1 MGDENEKKELTP
13 QEQIAKA
20 LEDLNAAGQTYKKAV
35 EDSGQTYSSDLE
47 TIGTNLKT
55 SIDESGNDMTKAGQT
70 YLDIANTWIQAANTR
85 ADTQRKINEEM
96 EQQNKRV
103 RTIGGLAEAASALVN
118 VLGTVHG
125 ASNQQWQSPQ
135 PQWAERAD
143 KYRLER
149 DRKLENYREM
159 KQTLERQRAQIQY
172 GIGTDAA
179 KRKAETAKTLA
190 DLGAKRA
197 AVKYNSAIDAAKAGV
212 EAATTSANTAIRG
225 IDVLLGNDARQ
236 RSINNDSRRIANETR
251 RIANETRRI
260 EAYERNQGMDPRTG
274 KFYNPATGK
283 YDLDAPHISMVQ
295 DNPGNTGGGDPDTVM
310 RTAFAADTSVLDELV
325 HAFGER
331 EVEAMA
337 VSQTSP
343 TASQTNANSGQTQSN
358 GEGQTDGEGTSE
370 TQTQPT
376 TTEQPKSYI
385 YNTYA
390 DYAGAGKDR
399 KSARAKRQLE
409 EEHREV
415 VNLIRKFNDSTG
427 TLKFTVADLNLLEK
441 YAPEYY
447 EKYKAGM
454 GVIAADIYPDTSSP
468 FILR

>member
-1 MGDENEKKELTP
+1 MGDENEKKILTP
-13 QEQIAKA
+13 QEQMAKA
-20 LEDLNAAGQTYKKAV
+20 LEDLNAAGQEYKDAV
-35 EDSGQTYSSDLE
+35 EESGKTYSSDLE
-47 TIGTNLKT
+47 TMGSDLKS
-55 SIDESGNDMTKAGQT
+55 SIEQSETDMAKAGKD

-85 ADTQRKINEEM
+85 AETQRKINEEM

-179 KRKAETAKTLA
+179 KRKADNARTLA
-190 DLGAKRA
+190 DLAAKRA
-197 AVKYNSAIDAAKAGV
+197 AVKYNSAVDAAKAGV

-225 IDVLLGNDARQ
+225 IDVLLGNAARQ
-236 RSINNDSRRIANETR
+236 QSNYNDSRRIAV
-251 RIANETRRI
+251 
-260 EAYERNQGMDPRTG
+260 YERNQGMDPRTG

-295 DNPGNTGGGDPDTVM
+295 DNPGNTGGGDPDEVM

-331 EVEAMA
+331 EVEAMP

-343 TASQTNANSGQTQSN
+343 TASQTNAASGQTQSN
-358 GEGQTDGEGTSE
+358 GKGQTDSEGANE
-370 TQTQPT
+370 TQT
-376 TTEQPKSYI
+376 QPKSYI

>member
-1 MGDENEKKELTP
+1 MGDENEKKILTP
-13 QEQIAKA
+13 EEQMAKA
-20 LEDLNAAGQTYKKAV
+20 IEDLNAAGQTYKEAV
-35 EDSGQTYSSDLE
+35 ENSGKTYDSDLT
-47 TIGTNLKT
+47 TIGGDLKT
-55 SIDESGNDMTKAGQT
+55 SLEQSETDIAKAGKD
-70 YLDIANTWIQAANTR
+70 YLDIANTWIKAANTR
-85 ADTQRKINEEM
+85 AETQRKINEEM

-179 KRKAETAKTLA
+179 KRKADNARTLA
-190 DLGAKRA
+190 DVAAKRA
-197 AVKYNSAIDAAKAGV
+197 AVKYNSAVDAAKAGV

-236 RSINNDSRRIANETR
+236 QSNYNDSRRIAV
-251 RIANETRRI
+251 
-260 EAYERNQGMDPRTG
+260 YERNQGMDPRTR

-283 YDLDAPHISMVQ
+283 YDLDSQYMGGGT
-295 DNPGNTGGGDPDTVM
+295 DKSGGDPDEVM
-310 RTAFAADTSVLDELV
+310 RNAFAADTSVLDELV
-325 HAFGER
+325 LAFGDD
-331 EVEAMA
+331 AY
-337 VSQTSP
+337 
-343 TASQTNANSGQTQSN
+343 NS
-358 GEGQTDGEGTSE
+358 
-370 TQTQPT
+370 
-376 TTEQPKSYI
+376 
-385 YNTYA
+385 YA
-390 DYAGAGKDR
+390 DYVAAGKDR

-409 EEHREV
+409 EEHKEI

-454 GVIAADIYPDTSSP
+454 GVVAADAFPDASSP
-468 FILR
+468 FIPR

>member
-1 MGDENEKKELTP
+1 M
-13 QEQIAKA
+13 AKA
-20 LEDLNAAGQTYKKAV
+20 LEDLNAAGQTYQNAV
-35 EDSGQTYSSDLE
+35 KDSGQTYSSDLK
-47 TIGTNLKT
+47 TIGETLKS
-55 SIDESGNDMTKAGQT
+55 SIEQSETDMAKAGKD

-85 ADTQRKINEEM
+85 AETQRKINEEM

-179 KRKAETAKTLA
+179 KRKADNARTFA
-190 DLGAKRA
+190 DLEEKKA
-197 AVKYNSAIDAAKAGV
+197 AVKYNSAIDLAKAGV

-236 RSINNDSRRIANETR
+236 RSIRNDSRRIE
-251 RIANETRRI
+251 I
-260 EAYERNQGMDPRTG
+260 YERNQGMDPRTR
-274 KFYNPATGK
+274 KFYNPATGQ
-283 YDLDAPHISMVQ
+283 YDLDAPHISMGQ
-295 DNPGNTGGGDPDTVM
+295 DNPGNPGGGDPDEVM

-325 HAFGER
+325 RSFGDD
-331 EVEAMA
+331 AY
-337 VSQTSP
+337 SS
-343 TASQTNANSGQTQSN
+343 
-358 GEGQTDGEGTSE
+358 
-370 TQTQPT
+370 
-376 TTEQPKSYI
+376 
-385 YNTYA
+385 YA
-390 DYAGAGKDR
+390 DYVAAGNDR
-399 KSARAKRQLE
+399 HSARAKRQLE
-409 EEHREV
+409 EGHREIA
-415 VNLIRKFNDSTG
+415 NLIRKFNDSTG
-427 TLKFTVADLNLLEK
+427 TSKFTVADLNLLER

-447 EKYKAGM
+447 EKYKRGM
-454 GVIAADIYPDTSSP
+454 GVVAADAWPEI
-468 FILR
+468 

>member
-1 MGDENEKKELTP
+1 MGDENEKKILTP
-13 QEQIAKA
+13 EEQMAKA
-20 LEDLNAAGQTYKKAV
+20 LEDLNAAGQEYKDAVAAGGDTY
-35 EDSGQTYSSDLE
+35 DRDLE
-47 TIGTNLKT
+47 TM
-55 SIDESGNDMTKAGQT
+55 GNDLKSSIEQSETDMAKAGQD
-70 YLDIANTWIQAANTR
+70 YLDIANTWIQAAKNR
-85 ADTQRKINEEM
+85 AETQRKINEEM

-179 KRKAETAKTLA
+179 KRKADNARTLA
-190 DLGAKRA
+190 DMAAKRA
-197 AVKYNSAIDAAKAGV
+197 AVKYNSAVDAAKAGV

-225 IDVLLGNDARQ
+225 IDVLLGNAARQ
-236 RSINNDSRRIANETR
+236 QSNYNDSRRIAV
-251 RIANETRRI
+251 
-260 EAYERNQGMDPRTG
+260 YERNQGMDPRTG
-274 KFYNPATGK
+274 KFYNPATGQ
-283 YDLDAPHISMVQ
+283 YDLDSRYIGMEE
-295 DNPGNTGGGDPDTVM
+295 DNRGGGDPDEVM

-331 EVEAMA
+331 EVEAMP
-337 VSQTSP
+337 VSQTST

-358 GEGQTDGEGTSE
+358 GEGQTDGKGTNE

-376 TTEQPKSYI
+376 TAEQPKSYI

-409 EEHREV
+409 EEHREI

-447 EKYKAGM
+447 EKHKAGM
-454 GVIAADIYPDTSSP
+454 GVVAADAFP
-468 FILR
+468 ILR

>member
-1 MGDENEKKELTP
+1 MGDENEKKILTP
-13 QEQIAKA
+13 EEQMAKA
-20 LEDLNAAGQTYKKAV
+20 LEDLNAAGNTYKGVV
-35 EDSGQTYSSDLE
+35 EESGKTYSSDLK
-47 TIGTNLKT
+47 TIGETLKS
-55 SIDESGNDMTKAGQT
+55 SIDESETDMTNAGKD
-70 YLDIANTWIQAANTR
+70 YLGIANTWIQAAKTR
-85 ADTQRKINEEM
+85 AETQRKINEEM

-179 KRKAETAKTLA
+179 KRKADNARTLA
-190 DLGAKRA
+190 DVAAKRA
-197 AVKYNSAIDAAKAGV
+197 AVKYNSAVDAAKAGV

-236 RSINNDSRRIANETR
+236 RSNYNDSRRIAV
-251 RIANETRRI
+251 
-260 EAYERNQGMDPRTG
+260 YERNQGMDPRTG

-295 DNPGNTGGGDPDTVM
+295 DDKKNKGGGDPDEVM

-331 EVEAMA
+331 EVEAMP

-343 TASQTNANSGQTQSN
+343 TASQTNAASGQTQSN
-358 GEGQTDGEGTSE
+358 GEGQTDSEGANE
-370 TQTQPT
+370 TQT
-376 TTEQPKSYI
+376 QPKSYI

-399 KSARAKRQLE
+399 KSARAKRQLD
-409 EEHREV
+409 EEHREI

-427 TLKFTVADLNLLEK
+427 TLKFTVADLNLLKK

-454 GVIAADIYPDTSSP
+454 GVVAAYAWPVE
-468 FILR
+468 

>member
-1 MGDENEKKELTP
+1 MGDENEKKILTP
-13 QEQIAKA
+13 EEQMAKA
-20 LEDLNAAGQTYKKAV
+20 LEDLNAAGQTYQNAV
-35 EDSGQTYSSDLE
+35 KDSGKTYSSDLE
-47 TIGTNLKT
+47 TIGTNLKS
-55 SIDESGNDMTKAGQT
+55 SIDESGTDMTKAGND
-70 YLDIANTWIQAANTR
+70 YLGLVDNWIKAAKTR
-85 ADTQRKINEEM
+85 AETQRKINEEM

-179 KRKAETAKTLA
+179 KRKADNARTLA
-190 DLGAKRA
+190 DLAAKRA
-197 AVKYNSAIDAAKAGV
+197 AVKYNSAVDAAKAGV

-236 RSINNDSRRIANETR
+236 RSINNDSRRIAV
-251 RIANETRRI
+251 
-260 EAYERNQGMDPRTG
+260 YERNQGMDPRTR
-274 KFYNPATGK
+274 KFYNPATGQ
-283 YDLDAPHISMVQ
+283 YDLDSQYMGGGT
-295 DNPGNTGGGDPDTVM
+295 DKSGGDPDEVM
-310 RTAFAADTSVLDELV
+310 RNAFAADTSVLDELV
-325 HAFGER
+325 LAFGDD
-331 EVEAMA
+331 AY
-337 VSQTSP
+337 
-343 TASQTNANSGQTQSN
+343 NS
-358 GEGQTDGEGTSE
+358 
-370 TQTQPT
+370 
-376 TTEQPKSYI
+376 
-385 YNTYA
+385 YA
-390 DYAGAGKDR
+390 DYVAAGKDR

-409 EEHREV
+409 EEHKEI

-454 GVIAADIYPDTSSP
+454 GVVAADAFPDASSP
-468 FILR
+468 FIPR

>member
-1 MGDENEKKELTP
+1 MGDENEKKILTP
-13 QEQIAKA
+13 QEQMAKA
-20 LEDLNAAGQTYKKAV
+20 LEDLNAAGQEFKDAVANSGETYN
-35 EDSGQTYSSDLE
+35 SDL
-47 TIGTNLKT
+47 TTV
-55 SIDESGNDMTKAGQT
+55 GNDLKSSLEQSETDMAKAGKD

-85 ADTQRKINEEM
+85 AETQRKINEEM

-179 KRKAETAKTLA
+179 KRKADNARTLA
-190 DLGAKRA
+190 DVAAKRA
-197 AVKYNSAIDAAKAGV
+197 AVKYNSAVDAAKAGV

-225 IDVLLGNDARQ
+225 IDVLLGNAARQ
-236 RSINNDSRRIANETR
+236 QSNYNDSRRIAV
-251 RIANETRRI
+251 
-260 EAYERNQGMDPRTG
+260 YERNQGMDPRTG

-283 YDLDAPHISMVQ
+283 YDLDAPHISMSKN
-295 DNPGNTGGGDPDTVM
+295 NPGGGDPDEVM
-310 RTAFAADTSVLDELV
+310 RNAFAADTSVLDELV
-325 HAFGER
+325 LAFGDD
-331 EVEAMA
+331 AY
-337 VSQTSP
+337 
-343 TASQTNANSGQTQSN
+343 NS
-358 GEGQTDGEGTSE
+358 
-370 TQTQPT
+370 
-376 TTEQPKSYI
+376 
-385 YNTYA
+385 YA
-390 DYAGAGKDR
+390 DYVAAGKDR

-409 EEHREV
+409 EEHREI

-454 GVIAADIYPDTSSP
+454 GVVAADAFPDASSP
-468 FILR
+468 FIPR

>member
-1 MGDENEKKELTP
+1 MGDENEKKILTP
-13 QEQIAKA
+13 EEQMAKA
-20 LEDLNAAGQTYKKAV
+20 LEDLNDAGKEYKDAVDVGSDTYNR
-35 EDSGQTYSSDLE
+35 SLE
-47 TIGTNLKT
+47 TMADDLKK
-55 SIDESGNDMTKAGQT
+55 SIEQSETDMAKAGKG

-85 ADTQRKINEEM
+85 AETQRKINEEM

-179 KRKAETAKTLA
+179 KRKADNARTLA
-190 DLGAKRA
+190 DVAAKRA
-197 AVKYNSAIDAAKAGV
+197 AVKYNSAVDAAKAGV

-225 IDVLLGNDARQ
+225 IDVLLGNAARQ
-236 RSINNDSRRIANETR
+236 QSNYNDSRRIAV
-251 RIANETRRI
+251 
-260 EAYERNQGMDPRTG
+260 YERNQGMDPRTG

-295 DNPGNTGGGDPDTVM
+295 DDKKNKGGGDPDEVM
-310 RTAFAADTSVLDELV
+310 RNAFAADTSVLDELV
-325 HAFGER
+325 LAFGDD
-331 EVEAMA
+331 
-337 VSQTSP
+337 TY
-343 TASQTNANSGQTQSN
+343 NS
-358 GEGQTDGEGTSE
+358 
-370 TQTQPT
+370 
-376 TTEQPKSYI
+376 
-385 YNTYA
+385 YA
-390 DYAGAGKDR
+390 DYVAAGKDR
-399 KSARAKRQLE
+399 ESARAKRQLE
-409 EEHREV
+409 EEHKEI

-441 YAPEYY
+441 YAPKYY

-454 GVIAADIYPDTSSP
+454 AVVAADAYPDVSSP
-468 FILR
+468 FKPR

>member
-35 EDSGQTYSSDLE
+35 EDSGTTYIGDLDKV
-47 TIGTNLKT
+47 GTDLKT
-55 SIDESGNDMTKAGQT
+55 GLEQSETDMKKAGQD

-85 ADTQRKINEEM
+85 AETQRKINEEM
-96 EQQNKRV
+96 EKQNRRV

-179 KRKAETAKTLA
+179 KKKADNARTLA
-190 DLGAKRA
+190 DVEAKKA
-197 AVKYNSAIDAAKAGV
+197 AIKYNSAIDAAKAGV

-225 IDVLLGNDARQ
+225 IDVLLGNTARQ
-236 RSINNDSRRIANETR
+236 ESIRNDTR

-260 EAYERNQGMDPRTG
+260 EAYERGQGMDPRTR

-283 YDLDAPHISMVQ
+283 YDLDSQYMGGGT
-295 DNPGNTGGGDPDTVM
+295 DKSGGDPDTVM

-331 EVEAMA
+331 EVEAMP

-399 KSARAKRQLE
+399 KSARAKRQLD
-409 EEHREV
+409 EEHREI

>member
-1 MGDENEKKELTP
+1 MGDENEKKILTP
-13 QEQIAKA
+13 QEQMAKA
-20 LEDLNAAGQTYKKAV
+20 LEDLNAAGQTYKEAV
-35 EDSGQTYSSDLE
+35 ENSGKTYDSDLT
-47 TIGTNLKT
+47 TIGGDLKS
-55 SIDESGNDMTKAGQT
+55 SIEQSETDMAKAGKD

-85 ADTQRKINEEM
+85 AETQRKINEEM

-159 KQTLERQRAQIQY
+159 KQTLERQKAQIEY

-179 KRKAETAKTLA
+179 KRKADNARTLA
-190 DLGAKRA
+190 DLAAKRA
-197 AVKYNSAIDAAKAGV
+197 AVKYNSAVDAAKAGV

-225 IDVLLGNDARQ
+225 IDVLLGNAARQ
-236 RSINNDSRRIANETR
+236 QSNYNDSRRIAV
-251 RIANETRRI
+251 
-260 EAYERNQGMDPRTG
+260 YERNQGMDPRTG
-274 KFYNPATGK
+274 KFYNPATGQ
-283 YDLDAPHISMVQ
+283 YDLDSQYMGGGT
-295 DNPGNTGGGDPDTVM
+295 DKSGGDPDAVM
-310 RTAFAADTSVLDELV
+310 RNAFAADTSVLDELV
-325 HAFGER
+325 LAFGDD
-331 EVEAMA
+331 AY
-337 VSQTSP
+337 
-343 TASQTNANSGQTQSN
+343 NS
-358 GEGQTDGEGTSE
+358 
-370 TQTQPT
+370 
-376 TTEQPKSYI
+376 
-385 YNTYA
+385 YA
-390 DYAGAGKDR
+390 DYVAAGKDR

-409 EEHREV
+409 EEHKEI

-454 GVIAADIYPDTSSP
+454 GVVAADAFPDASSP
-468 FILR
+468 FIPR